1 MTNNKSTRDDSY
13 LMWTCGLMAI
23 IIVALAV
30 LWIQQRRRAQHA
42 IRQLNQLSAERDG
55 QTDEVA
61 EMLRGRMLAHRPIR
75 IDHDVT
81 IDGRPVTALLVTAG
95 TGRTLGLDPG
105 DVLIV
110 DQEIPP
116 EPPDVLLL
124 PSPPPPDAEPRP
136 EPPGEAPPS

>member
-1 MTNNKSTRDDSY
+1 MTNDKSTRGDGY
-13 LMWTCGLMAI
+13 LVWTCGLMAI

-30 LWIQQRRRAQHA
+30 LWIQQRRRTQQAVW
-42 IRQLNQLSAERDG
+42 QLNQLSAKRDG

-61 EMLRGRMLAHRPIR
+61 AMLRGRMLAHRPIG

-81 IDGRPVTALLVTAG
+81 IEGQPVTALLVTAG

-110 DQEIPP
+110 DQEVPP
-116 EPPDVLLL
+116 EPPDLRML
-124 PSPPPPDAEPRP
+124 PSPPPPDAEARP
-136 EPPGEAPPS
+136 APPGEAPPS